1 MELAENLG
9 LLIIGFILLIKG
21 ADYFVDGA
29 SMTATKLGIPQIVIG
44 LTIVAFGTSAPE
56 AAISISAA
64 LKGSTGIAIGNVVG
78 SNSMNILLILGI
90 SALIIPLKV
99 GITTVRYEIPF
110 VIVISIILVLFGAL
124 SGELGL
130 TAGVVFWALFV
141 LFFLYLIYTSK
152 KGTEDQYVGS
162 ELEATSIQ
170 EEDMESTKIK
180 SWPFLILITIL
191 GLAAIIFGSDMTV
204 NAAKF
209 IATKIGFTD
218 RVIGLT
224 VVAFGTSLPELMTS
238 TAAARKGNS
247 DIAIGNIVG
256 SNIFNILFVLGTTC
270 LIKAVPYQKD
280 FIIDGIV
287 CIAAA
292 VLLWLG
298 VIKHKELRKGTGI
311 IMLASYGVYFVY
323 LLMK

>member
-1 MELAENLG
+1 MELAENIG
-9 LLIIGFILLIKG
+9 LLIVGFILLIKG

-29 SMTATKLGIPQIVIG
+29 SMIATRLGIPQIVIG

-56 AAISISAA
+56 AAISINAA
-64 LKGSTGIAIGNVVG
+64 LKGSTGIAIGNVLG

-99 GITTVRYEIPF
+99 GKSTIRYEIPL
-110 VIVISIILVLFGAL
+110 VVVTSTILVLLGVFT
-124 SGELGL
+124 GELGL
-130 TAGVVFWALFV
+130 FAGVVFWTIFL
-141 LFFLYLIYTSK
+141 LFFIYLIYTAK
-152 KGTEDQYVGS
+152 KGTNDETLETEIKNTSDQ
-162 ELEATSIQ
+162 EKKLDENKRKA
-170 EEDMESTKIK
+170 
-180 SWPFLILITIL
+180 WAILVLVTLL
-191 GLAAIIFGSDMTV
+191 GLAAIIFGSNITV
-204 NAAKF
+204 NSAKF

-218 RVIGLT
+218 RIIGLT

-238 TAAARKGNS
+238 TTAARKGNS

-270 LIKAVPYQKD
+270 LIKAVPYQPE
-280 FIIDGIV
+280 FIVDGIV

-292 VLLWLG
+292 VLLWVG
-298 VIKHKELRKGTGI
+298 VIKNKELRKGTGL

>member
-1 MELAENLG
+1 MELAKNIG

-29 SMTATKLGIPQIVIG
+29 SSMATKLGIPQIVIG

-78 SNSMNILLILGI
+78 SNILNILLILGI
-90 SALIIPLKV
+90 SSLFLSLKV
-99 GITTVRYEIPF
+99 GTSTIRYEIPF
-110 VIVISIILVLFGAL
+110 VIIISVIMVLLGGWL
-124 SGELGL
+124 GELNLYAGL
-130 TAGVVFWALFV
+130 LFWALFL
-141 LFFLYLIYTSK
+141 LFFVYLIYASK
-152 KGTEDQYVGS
+152 QGIAEEKKRA
-162 ELEATSIQ
+162 ELSDTVSVNNVA
-170 EEDMESTKIK
+170 EETKIK
-180 SWPFLILITIL
+180 SWPLLILLTIL

-204 NAAKF
+204 NSAKY
-209 IATKIGFTD
+209 IASEIGLSD
-218 RVIGLT
+218 RIIGLT

-238 TAAARKGNS
+238 TIAAKKGNS

-270 LIKAVPYQKD
+270 LIKTVPYD
-280 FIIDGIV
+280 TEFLVDGIV

-292 VLLWLG
+292 VLLWIG
-298 VIKHKELRKGTGI
+298 VLKNKELRKGTGV
-311 IMLASYGVYFVY
+311 IMLVTYAIYFIY

>member
-1 MELAENLG
+1 MELAENIG
-9 LLIIGFILLIKG
+9 LLIVGFILLIKG

-29 SMTATKLGIPQIVIG
+29 SMIATRLGIPQIVIG

-56 AAISISAA
+56 AAISINAA
-64 LKGSTGIAIGNVVG
+64 LKGSTGIAIGNVLG

-99 GITTVRYEIPF
+99 GKSTIRYEIPL
-110 VIVISIILVLFGAL
+110 VVVTSTILVLLGVFT
-124 SGELGL
+124 GELGL
-130 TAGVVFWALFV
+130 FAGVVFWTIFL
-141 LFFLYLIYTSK
+141 LFFIYLIYTAK
-152 KGTEDQYVGS
+152 KGTNDDTLETEIKNTSDQ
-162 ELEATSIQ
+162 EKKLDENKRKA
-170 EEDMESTKIK
+170 
-180 SWPFLILITIL
+180 WAILVLVTLL
-191 GLAAIIFGSDMTV
+191 GLAAIIFGSNITV
-204 NAAKF
+204 NSAKF

-218 RVIGLT
+218 RIIGLT

-238 TAAARKGNS
+238 TTAARKGNS

-270 LIKAVPYQKD
+270 LIKAVPYQPE
-280 FIIDGIV
+280 FIVDGIV

-292 VLLWLG
+292 VLLWVG
-298 VIKHKELRKGTGI
+298 VIKNKELRKGTGL

>member
-9 LLIIGFILLIKG
+9 LLVIGFILLIKG

-29 SMTATKLGIPQIVIG
+29 SMMATKLGIPQIVIG

-64 LKGSTGIAIGNVVG
+64 LKQSTDLAIGNVAG

-90 SALIIPLKV
+90 SSLIIPLKV
-99 GITTVRYEIPF
+99 GVSTVRYEIPF
-110 VIVISIILVLFGAL
+110 VIFISILMVLFGAFT
-124 SGELGL
+124 GELGL
-130 TAGVVFWALFV
+130 VAGVVFWALLI

-152 KGTEDQYVGS
+152 KGTIEDNN
-162 ELEATSIQ
+162 EKEP
-170 EEDMESTKIK
+170 DTKA
-180 SWPFLILITIL
+180 WPTLVLLTLL
-191 GLAAIIFGSDMTV
+191 GIGAIIFGSNVIV

-209 IATKIGFTD
+209 IANRIGMTD

-224 VVAFGTSLPELMTS
+224 VVAFGTSLPELITS

-270 LIKAVPYQKD
+270 LIKPVPYQPE

-292 VLLWLG
+292 LLLWIG
-298 VIKHKELRKGTGI
+298 VIKHRELRRSTGI
-311 IMLASYGVYFVY
+311 IMLASYGIYFVY
-323 LLMK
+323 LMMK

>member
-1 MELAENLG
+1 MELAENIG
-9 LLIIGFILLIKG
+9 LLIVGFILLIKG

-29 SMTATKLGIPQIVIG
+29 SMIATRLGIPQIVIG

-64 LKGSTGIAIGNVVG
+64 LKGSTGIAIGNVLG
-78 SNSMNILLILGI
+78 SNIMNILLILGI

-99 GITTVRYEIPF
+99 GKSTVRYEIPF
-110 VIVISIILVLFGAL
+110 VVVISIILVLFGAFT
-124 SGELGL
+124 GELGL
-130 TAGVVFWALFV
+130 FAGVVFWTLFI
-141 LFFLYLIYTSK
+141 LFFIYLIYTTK
-152 KGTEDQYVGS
+152 KGINDEYLKTEIKNASDH
-162 ELEATSIQ
+162 EKKLEDKKPMA
-170 EEDMESTKIK
+170 
-180 SWPFLILITIL
+180 WPILFLVTLL
-191 GLAAIIFGSDMTV
+191 GLAAIIIGSDITV
-204 NAAKF
+204 NSAKF
-209 IATKIGFTD
+209 IATKIGLTD

-270 LIKAVPYQKD
+270 LIKAVPYQTE
-280 FIIDGIV
+280 FIVDGVV
-287 CIAAA
+287 CIAASL
-292 VLLWLG
+292 LLWVG
-298 VIKHKELRKGTGI
+298 VIKNKELRKGTGL

>member
-1 MELAENLG
+1 MELAENIG
-9 LLIIGFILLIKG
+9 LLIIGFLLLIKG

-29 SMTATKLGIPQIVIG
+29 SMMATKLGIPQIVIG

-90 SALIIPLKV
+90 AALIIPLKV
-99 GITTVRYEIPF
+99 GISTVRYEIPF
-110 VIVISIILVLFGAL
+110 VIVITSIMVLIGAFT
-124 SGELGL
+124 GELNRFAGL
-130 TAGVVFWALFV
+130 VFWALFI
-141 LFFLYLIYTSK
+141 LFFIYLIYTSR
-152 KGTEDQYVGS
+152 KGTEDTTS
-162 ELEATSIQ
+162 EVEQ
-170 EEDMESTKIK
+170 ENALKK
-180 SWPFLILITIL
+180 GWPLLLVITIL
-191 GLAAIIFGSDMTV
+191 GLGAIIWGSDITV
-204 NAAKF
+204 NSAKF
-209 IATKIGFTD
+209 IASRIGLSD

-270 LIKAVPYQKD
+270 LIKTVPYQRE
-280 FIIDGIV
+280 FVIDGIV

-292 VLLWLG
+292 VLLWVG
-298 VIKHKELRKGTGI
+298 VVRNKSLKRGTGL
-311 IMLASYGVYFVY
+311 IMLAFYALYFIY